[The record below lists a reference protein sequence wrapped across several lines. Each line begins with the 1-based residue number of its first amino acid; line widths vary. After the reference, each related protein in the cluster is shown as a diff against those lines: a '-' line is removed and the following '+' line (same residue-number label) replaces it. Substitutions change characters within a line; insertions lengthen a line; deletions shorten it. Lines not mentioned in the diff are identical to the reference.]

1 MSYGCEASLA
11 PPILIYPQC
20 FGACGSREPGELQ
33 IASQEFRA
41 TLIRIA
47 KLSSYLLFKCL
58 LYCKFLK
65 NSSEWRNLCALGLFL
80 LIVMVGI
87 EHMARPRIQ
96 IKGDV

>member
-11 PPILIYPQC
+11 PPILVYPQC
-20 FGACGSREPGELQ
+20 FDASGSVEPGGLQITSRELRG
-33 IASQEFRA
+33 

-80 LIVMVGI
+80 FIAMVGI